1 MYLNTPFWN
10 VQRFEDQERCWHGH
24 VFSEGVSGSHPP
36 HKRASLGTPAAGR
49 PLCSHLT
56 PPTPLC
62 TQGAW
67 PEPRVRRP
75 PPHTCHTPHG
85 TGVATDSGD
94 AGAGLRQRRSSGP
107 PHPDW
112 SWGPAAD
119 AQPSELQG
127 TPDHAQRLDASP
139 TALCVRGTT
148 LRDTGVSIM
157 CGGSFSIVRVREL
170 EAWPRAALI

>member
-1 MYLNTPFWN
+1 MAMCF
-10 VQRFEDQERCWHGH
+10 QRESVAHIPLT
-24 VFSEGVSGSHPP
+24 SGPHWVLRPP
-36 HKRASLGTPAAGR
+36 GTLSVATSLR
-49 PLCSHLT
+49 Q
-56 PPTPLC
+56 PLC